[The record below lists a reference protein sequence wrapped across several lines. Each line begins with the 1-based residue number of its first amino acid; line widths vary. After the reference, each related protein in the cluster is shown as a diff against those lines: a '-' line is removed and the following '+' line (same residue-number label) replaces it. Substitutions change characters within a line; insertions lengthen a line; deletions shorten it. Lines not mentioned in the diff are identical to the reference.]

1 MRPLALLV
9 ATALAGAA
17 APASAGPS
25 VTLNGVV
32 IDGVTSQKFENC
44 TVTID
49 EQGNVHI
56 QAKGYAVKSAGPG
69 APADPAAK
77 TPATTPRPAEARP
90 PGKVTRRYFLV
101 TEHTAPGTQYDLAIF
116 INAQWIREV
125 KATEPQLVMEI
136 TKYLRPGPN
145 KVTLAATKR
154 IQGER
159 LAYGSEV
166 QLKVV
171 IGEGNV
177 GGGHVMI
184 DVPLVETART
194 AAEIDDRTEEFVVE
208 AR

>member
-1 MRPLALLV
+1 
-9 ATALAGAA
+9 G
-17 APASAGPS
+17 PA
-25 VTLNGVV
+25 
-32 IDGVTSQKFENC
+32 K
-44 TVTID
+44 
-49 EQGNVHI
+49 
-56 QAKGYAVKSAGPG
+56 
-69 APADPAAK
+69 
-77 TPATTPRPAEARP
+77 PAT
-90 PGKVTRRYFLV
+90 GKLARRYFLA
-101 TEHTAPGTQYDLAIF
+101 TEHTPPGTQYDLAIF

-145 KVTLAATKR
+145 KVTLAATKK
-154 IQGER
+154 IAGER
-159 LAYGSEV
+159 LAYGSDV

-194 AAEIDDRTEEFVVE
+194 AAEIDDKTEEFVVE

>member
-9 ATALAGAA
+9 AAALTGGA

-25 VTLNGVV
+25 VTLNGVA
-32 IDGVTSQKFENC
+32 IDGATSQRFENC

-49 EQGNVHI
+49 AQGNVHI
-56 QAKGYAVKSAGPG
+56 EAKGYAVKTGAAGAVATASA
-69 APADPAAK
+69 A
-77 TPATTPRPAEARP
+77 RPAEVRPP
-90 PGKVTRRYFLV
+90 PGKVTRRYFLA
-101 TEHTAPGTQYDLAIF
+101 TEQPAPGAQYDLAIF

-125 KATEPQLVMEI
+125 KATEPQVVLEI

-154 IQGER
+154 IGPEGR
-159 LAYGSEV
+159 LASSADV

-184 DVPLVETART
+184 DVPVVETART
-194 AAEIDDRTEEFVVE
+194 AAETDDRTEEFVVE